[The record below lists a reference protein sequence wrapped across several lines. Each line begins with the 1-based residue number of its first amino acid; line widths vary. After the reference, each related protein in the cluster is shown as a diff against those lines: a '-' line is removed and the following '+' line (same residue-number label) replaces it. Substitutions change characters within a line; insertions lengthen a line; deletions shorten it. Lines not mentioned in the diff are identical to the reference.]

1 MYIQGQKKPLVSG
14 NVGEKRNLHSGDR
27 KFVFFNGFSGDILF
41 SLIVSLSCFYS
52 YFFYL
57 LV

>member
-14 NVGEKRNLHSGDR
+14 NVGEKKNLLPSDR

-41 SLIVSLSCFYS
+41 SLIVSLSFFY